1 MMVIEERIVID
12 TDLERIWTVF
22 TDLTCWNNWNSVIR
36 NACCVDQCLAH
47 GTVITCCFRPFFF
60 PINAQIKV
68 DKVIPRK
75 RVIWSVRKKGFFAL
89 HEFLFQRQEKGTL
102 VTSRET
108 FTGLLVRLFGSLL
121 PEKRMRALTTT
132 FLKDL
137 KMASENY
144 L

>member
-1 MMVIEERIVID
+1 MVVEERILINA
-12 TDLERIWTVF
+12 DLEKIWTVF

-36 NACCVDQCLAH
+36 DACCDDQFLAH
-47 GTVITCCFRPFFF
+47 GTVITCCFRPFSF

-68 DKVIPRK
+68 EKIIPNKSVR
-75 RVIWSVRKKGFFAL
+75 WSVRKKGFLAH
-89 HEFLFQRQEKGTL
+89 HEFLFQRLKGGIL
-102 VTSRET
+102 VISRET
-108 FTGLLVRLFGSLL
+108 FTGLLVRLFGFLL

-137 KMASENY
+137 KMASESY